1 MPIQFLI
8 VDDSR
13 MSRMLLKG
21 LVTQHHP
28 DWNVLEAASGDEA
41 LQVARQSPVDLVSMD
56 FNMQGMNGLDA
67 ALALREIQ
75 PQARI
80 VLLSANVQSAV
91 QERARAAGI
100 PFEPKPITADTLKAI
115 AGDLGA

>member
-1 MPIQFLI
+1 MPIHFLI

-21 LVTQHHP
+21 LVDQFHP
-28 DWNVLEAASGDEA
+28 DWTVLQAASGDEA
-41 LQVARQSPVDLVSMD
+41 IKLAQETPVDLVSMD
-56 FNMQGMNGLDA
+56 YNMQGMNGLDA
-67 ALALREIQ
+67 AIALRDIH

-80 VLLSANVQSAV
+80 VLLSANVQASI

-100 PFEPKPITADTLKAI
+100 PFEAKPITANTLKAI
-115 AGDLGA
+115 ANGVGG

>member
-21 LVTQHHP
+21 LVNQFHP
-28 DWNVLEAASGDEA
+28 DWNVLQAASGDEA
-41 LQVARQSPVDLVSMD
+41 LQIARETPLDLVSMD

-67 ALALREIQ
+67 AIALRDIH
-75 PQARI
+75 PRARI
-80 VLLSANVQSAV
+80 VLLSANIQSSV

-115 AGDLGA
+115 AGDVGG